1 MAEEARQFLRLARRD
16 FRAAEGLLD
25 SHRFDEA
32 SWGFHVQ
39 QAAEK
44 ALKAWA
50 CHEDVEFPLT
60 HDLRLLLGLLGSRA
74 IDVAAFREL
83 EILTVF
89 AVQFRY
95 HDDLPPLD
103 LRRQEWMERLEA
115 LIRQVEQVVG
125 P

>member
-16 FRAAEGLLD
+16 LRAAEGLLD
-25 SHRFDEA
+25 SHRSDES

-44 ALKAWA
+44 AIKAWA

-60 HDLRLLLGLLGSRA
+60 HDLRLLLGLLGSQA
-74 IDVAAFREL
+74 IDVSAFREL
-83 EILTVF
+83 ETLTVF
-89 AVQFRY
+89 AVQLRY
-95 HDDLPPLD
+95 DDDLPPLD
-103 LRRQEWMERLEA
+103 LRRQEWMTRVEA